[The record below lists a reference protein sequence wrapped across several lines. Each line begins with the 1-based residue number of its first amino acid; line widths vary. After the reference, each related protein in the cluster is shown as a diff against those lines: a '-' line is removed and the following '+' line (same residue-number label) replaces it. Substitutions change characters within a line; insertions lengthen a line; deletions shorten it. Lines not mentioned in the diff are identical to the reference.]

1 MDIRRLALWEG
12 RYATYMSNGDFSAVI
27 EDQGE
32 VAVELSAKMSNGA
45 RISPLSLPYFRGT
58 GSGVFSDENGS
69 WWQQKQGLYQAGGA
83 YFNFP
88 DTQEERLNSSGTYWM
103 LRRYGIE
110 DEYSALWKYSEM
122 KSREIGNKF
131 HLARVDV
138 VLPENN
144 VLYTALRLTNTGDE
158 VLRGNPS
165 WTSMLSAP
173 LIETGAFIN
182 TNARYFSSYPLS
194 RRESGINRL
203 EPGVV
208 FEELKKAPL
217 AGGGNADASIVPPPT
232 GTYDFMI
239 GKVPDDS
246 SVSWISIINPQT
258 QMLYM
263 SFTPKSS
270 DEDEYSFPNIAL
282 CQNYYGRSDAPWALF
297 DGAAPEVMALSVGF
311 NAGPKGSDNFAL
323 NSGESKC
330 IYIGNAFMNYENPR
344 MNLGFYSNTVTPN
357 GFVLKRTKSYIYLK
371 ADTSFEALKKI
382 SKPLFFQE
390 AGF

>member
-12 RYATYMSNGDFSAVI
+12 RYATYMSNGEFSAVI

-32 VAVELSAKMSNGA
+32 VAVELSTLMNNGS
-45 RISPLSLPYFRGT
+45 RLSPLSLPYFRGT

-88 DTQEERLNSSGTYWM
+88 DTQEERINSSSTYWM
-103 LRRYGIE
+103 LKRYGIE

-122 KSREIGNKF
+122 KSRELGNKF

-165 WTSMLSAP
+165 FTSMLSFP
-173 LIETGAFIN
+173 QVETGSFIN
-182 TNARYFSSYPLS
+182 TNARYFSSYPIS
-194 RRESGINRL
+194 KRESGVNRL

-208 FEELKKAPL
+208 FEELKKAPS
-217 AGGGNADASIVPPPT
+217 AGGSTIDISIVPPPT
-232 GTYDFMI
+232 GTYDFII
-239 GKVPDDS
+239 GKAPEDGD
-246 SVSWISIINPQT
+246 VSWISVINPLT
-258 QMLYM
+258 QLLYI
-263 SFTPKSS
+263 SFTPNTA
-270 DEDEYSFPNIAL
+270 DEEIYAFPNVAL
-282 CQNYYGRSDAPWALF
+282 CENYYGRSDAPWALF
-297 DGAAPEVMALSVGF
+297 DGAAPEVMSLSIGF
-311 NAGPKGSDNFAL
+311 NAGPKGADNFAL
-323 NSGESKC
+323 APGESKT
-330 IYIGNAFMNYENPR
+330 IYIGNAFINYDNPR
-344 MNLGFYSNTVTPN
+344 MGLGFYTNTVSSS
-357 GFVLKRTKSYIYLK
+357 GFLFKRTKSFIDLK
-371 ADTSFEALKKI
+371 ADTSFSAIKKI